1 MERNN
6 PRFSQRHPF
15 LFGLLVLFSA
25 VVLVS
30 GAMAV
35 WRSWAEK
42 NPAAFL
48 AFAQP
53 KIGVVHVDGMILDA
67 TDTVNWIRRLR
78 EDPSVKG
85 ILVRIDSPGGVVG
98 PSQELHR
105 ALERAARKKPVVAS
119 LGAVAA
125 SGGYYVAVA
134 GHKIVANPG
143 TLTGSIG
150 VRVELTNLRG
160 LMEKLG
166 ISRESL
172 GSGQFKATGSPF
184 KELTDEERTYL
195 KSMIMD
201 MHSQF
206 VSDVARGRDMPLEQV
221 QNLADGRIM
230 TGQQALNHGLVDVL
244 GGQEEAVELLMKLAG
259 IEEKVELLEDP
270 TRDVPLWKRVLS
282 AVEGELRHLGP
293 MWVYR

>member
-1 MERNN
+1 
-6 PRFSQRHPF
+6 
-15 LFGLLVLFSA
+15 
-25 VVLVS
+25 
-30 GAMAV
+30 
-35 WRSWAEK
+35 
-42 NPAAFL
+42 
-48 AFAQP
+48 
-53 KIGVVHVDGMILDA
+53 
-67 TDTVNWIRRLR
+67 
-78 EDPSVKG
+78 
-85 ILVRIDSPGGVVG
+85 
-98 PSQELHR
+98 
-105 ALERAARKKPVVAS
+105 VVAS

-166 ISRESL
+166 IRRESL

-206 VSDVARGRDMPLEQV
+206 VNDVARGRDMPLEQV

-230 TGQQALNHGLVDVL
+230 TGQQALNHGLVDAL

-259 IEEKVELLEDP
+259 IEEKVELLKDP

>member
-1 MERNN
+1 
-6 PRFSQRHPF
+6 
-15 LFGLLVLFSA
+15 VLFSA

>member
-1 MERNN
+1 M
-6 PRFSQRHPF
+6 
-15 LFGLLVLFSA
+15 LFSA

>member
-1 MERNN
+1 M
-6 PRFSQRHPF
+6 
-15 LFGLLVLFSA
+15 LFSA

-230 TGQQALNHGLVDVL
+230 TGLQALNHGLVDVL

>member
-1 MERNN
+1 MERTNL
-6 PRFSQRHPF
+6 RFSQRHPF

-98 PSQELHR
+98 PSQELH
-105 ALERAARKKPVVAS
+105 
-119 LGAVAA
+119 GA
-125 SGGYYVAVA
+125 
-134 GHKIVANPG
+134 
-143 TLTGSIG
+143 
-150 VRVELTNLRG
+150 
-160 LMEKLG
+160 
-166 ISRESL
+166 
-172 GSGQFKATGSPF
+172 
-184 KELTDEERTYL
+184 
-195 KSMIMD
+195 
-201 MHSQF
+201 
-206 VSDVARGRDMPLEQV
+206 
-221 QNLADGRIM
+221 
-230 TGQQALNHGLVDVL
+230 
-244 GGQEEAVELLMKLAG
+244 
-259 IEEKVELLEDP
+259 
-270 TRDVPLWKRVLS
+270 
-282 AVEGELRHLGP
+282 
-293 MWVYR
+293 

>member
-1 MERNN
+1 M
-6 PRFSQRHPF
+6 
-15 LFGLLVLFSA
+15 FSA

-30 GAMAV
+30 GATAF
-35 WRSWAEK
+35 WRSWAEN
-42 NPAAFL
+42 NPSAFL
-48 AFAQP
+48 AFAKP

-85 ILVRIDSPGGVVG
+85 ILVRVNSPGGVVG

-105 ALERAARKKPVVAS
+105 ALERAAREKPVVAS

-125 SGGYYVAVA
+125 SGGYYAAVA
-134 GHKIVANPG
+134 GHKIMANPG

-150 VRVELTNLRG
+150 VRMELTNLQG

-172 GSGQFKATGSPF
+172 GSGRFKATGSPF
-184 KELTDEERTYL
+184 KELTEEERAYL
-195 KSMIMD
+195 ESVIMD

-206 VSDVARGRDMPLEQV
+206 VNDVARGRDMPLEQV

-230 TGQQALNHGLVDVL
+230 TGHQALEHGLVDVL
-244 GGQEEAVELLMKLAG
+244 GGQEEAVELLKELAG
-259 IEEKVELLEDP
+259 VEEKVVLLEDP
-270 TRDVPLWKRVLS
+270 ARDIPLWKRVLG
-282 AVEGELRHLGP
+282 AVEGELRDLGP